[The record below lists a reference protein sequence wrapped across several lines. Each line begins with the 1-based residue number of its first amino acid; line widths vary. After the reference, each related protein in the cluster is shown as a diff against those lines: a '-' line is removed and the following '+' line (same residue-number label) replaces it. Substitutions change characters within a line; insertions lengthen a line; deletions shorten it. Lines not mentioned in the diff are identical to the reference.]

1 MYPEKQ
7 AGGFTRLDGTVAF
20 YSRINALIHP
30 DMTVLDLGAGR
41 GAQFEDAKSPYRRS
55 LTMLKGKVKELVGAD
70 VDEAVLSNPFMDRTV
85 VFGHDGKLPFADASF
100 DMILS
105 DWVIE
110 HIEDPK
116 AFAAEVYRILKPG
129 GWFCARTPN
138 KWGMTALGATL
149 IPSSLHGFLLSR
161 LTPERK
167 EEDVFPKFYRMN
179 TLGSIRKHFQ
189 SDSWNDASYIMNA
202 DPPYVQNVP
211 GGPWLVELYWRLTP
225 KVLHTVLLVFL
236 QKKP

>member
-7 AGGFTRLDGTVAF
+7 AGGFSRLDGTVEF
-20 YSRINALIHP
+20 YSRINALL
-30 DMTVLDLGAGR
+30 DSSMTVLDLGAGR
-41 GAQFEDAKSPYRRS
+41 GAQFEDEKSPYRRS
-55 LTMLKGKVKELVGAD
+55 LSMLQGKVKELVGAD
-70 VDEAVLSNPFMDRTV
+70 VDDAVHSNPYMDRTV
-85 VFGHDGKLPFADASF
+85 VFGLDGKLPFPDGSF
-100 DMILS
+100 DLIMS

-110 HIEDPK
+110 HIQDPQ
-116 AFAAEVYRILKPG
+116 AFSAEIHRVLKPG

-149 IPSSLHGFLLSR
+149 IPTSLHGGVLSK

-179 TLGSIRKHFQ
+179 TLGAIRKHFGR
-189 SDSWNDASYIMNA
+189 DSWNDASYIMNA

-211 GGPWLVELYWRLTP
+211 GGSWLVEMYWRLTP
-225 KVLHTVLLVFL
+225 TVLHTVLLVFL
-236 QKKP
+236 QKKA